1 MNNAGRQESRHQA
14 AAADLEARVAEVTG
28 LLREL
33 ANEKR
38 LLTLCLLIE
47 TGEMRV
53 SDLADRIGLSQ
64 SAASQHLARLR
75 DENLVTFRRDS
86 QTLWYRIADPRVEDL
101 MAQLHRIFC
110 PDEPTASPPR

>member
-1 MNNAGRQESRHQA
+1 MSSQITARG
-14 AAADLEARVAEVTG
+14 AAADLEARANEVAA

-38 LLTLCLLIE
+38 LLILCLLVE

-53 SDLADRIGLSQ
+53 NDLAEKIGLSQ
-64 SAASQHLARLR
+64 SALSQHLARLR
-75 DENLVTFRRDS
+75 EEKLVTFRRDS
-86 QTLWYRIADPRVEDL
+86 QTLWYRIADPRIEDL

-110 PDEPTASPPR
+110 PT

>member
-1 MNNAGRQESRHQA
+1 MDAKTANPEDIASRTT
-14 AAADLEARVAEVTG
+14 AADLEARANEVAA

-38 LLTLCLLIE
+38 LLILCLLVE

-53 SDLADRIGLSQ
+53 SDLAERVGLSQ
-64 SAASQHLARLR
+64 SALSQHLARLR
-75 DENLVTFRRDS
+75 EEKLVTFRRDS
-86 QTLWYRIADPRVEDL
+86 QTLWYRIADPRIEDL

-110 PDEPTASPPR
+110 PA